1 MNRLVPAMLIIV
13 IGLLAGGCGSSRKSA
28 VKNVPQRVDTRPSR
42 PAAGGDFDVSS
53 SVGSV
58 DTRLGDALVRSARQ
72 WIGTP
77 YAYGGRSKSG
87 TDCSGMIMVIY
98 SDVAGLTLPRN
109 SAAQRD
115 YCVSVSRRQLEPG
128 DLVFFTTSKRGG
140 KVNHV
145 GMYVGNGRIIH
156 ASSSRGV
163 IESSLDEK
171 YYATHYHS
179 SGRVYGVTYA
189 ATGSKDSRK
198 VKPKDKPKDKK
209 KDNGREPERVFAAE
223 KPAPTPVRKE
233 SVPSVSLDDF
243 IAANSAA
250 AASVGDT
257 VSALTDTVIVVE
269 EIVERTVEQL
279 DSAAAAVDSLDLAA
293 PSAEPTQP
301 VTCPEKATAPG
312 ADEKPHKQ
320 ERRDTP
326 QQPDSTAVR
335 RQEIR
340 DGVARAM
347 KFGK

>member
-1 MNRLVPAMLIIV
+1 MLIIV

-98 SDVAGLTLPRN
+98 DEVAGLSLPRN

-163 IESSLDEK
+163 IESGLDEK

-189 ATGSKDSRK
+189 ATGSKNKKSKSKGKNKGNQSEK
-198 VKPKDKPKDKK
+198 VL
-209 KDNGREPERVFAAE
+209 AAE

-233 SVPSVSLDDF
+233 STPSISLDDF
-243 IAANSAA
+243 IAANNAA
-250 AASVGDT
+250 AASAADT

-269 EIVERTVEQL
+269 EIVERTVEEL

-293 PSAEPTQP
+293 PSAAPTQP
-301 VTCPEKATAPG
+301 VTCPERTATPS
-312 ADEKPHKQ
+312 ADDKPHKQ

-326 QQPDSTAVR
+326 PQPDSTAVR

>member
-1 MNRLVPAMLIIV
+1 MLVIV
-13 IGLLAGGCGSSRKSA
+13 VGLLAGGCGSSRKSV

-77 YAYGGRSKSG
+77 YVYGGHSKSG

-98 SDVAGLTLPRN
+98 DEVAGLSLPRN

-145 GMYVGNGRIIH
+145 GMYIGNGRIIH

-189 ATGSKDSRK
+189 ATGSKNKKGKS
-198 VKPKDKPKDKK
+198 KDKNKS
-209 KDNGREPERVFAAE
+209 NQREKVLAAE

-233 SVPSVSLDDF
+233 STPSISLDDF
-243 IAANSAA
+243 IAANNAA

-257 VSALTDTVIVVE
+257 ISALTDTVLVVE

-301 VTCPEKATAPG
+301 VTCPEKAAAPG

-326 QQPDSTAVR
+326 PQLDSTAVR

>member
-1 MNRLVPAMLIIV
+1 MNRLIPAMLIIV

-42 PAAGGDFDVSS
+42 LAAGGDFDVSS

-98 SDVAGLTLPRN
+98 DEVAGLSLPRN

-163 IESSLDEK
+163 IESGLDEK

-189 ATGSKDSRK
+189 ATGSKNKKSKSKGKNKGNQSEK
-198 VKPKDKPKDKK
+198 VL
-209 KDNGREPERVFAAE
+209 ASE

-233 SVPSVSLDDF
+233 STPSISLDDF

-250 AASVGDT
+250 AASAADT

-293 PSAEPTQP
+293 SSAAPTQP
-301 VTCPEKATAPG
+301 VTCPERTAPLS
-312 ADEKPHKQ
+312 ADDKPHKQ

-326 QQPDSTAVR
+326 PQPDSTAVR

>member
-1 MNRLVPAMLIIV
+1 MSRLIPAMLIIV

-28 VKNVPQRVDTRPSR
+28 VKNVPERVDTRPSR
-42 PAAGGDFDVSS
+42 PAAGSDFDVSS

-189 ATGSKDSRK
+189 ATGSR
-198 VKPKDKPKDKK
+198 
-209 KDNGREPERVFAAE
+209 
-223 KPAPTPVRKE
+223 
-233 SVPSVSLDDF
+233 
-243 IAANSAA
+243 IAAKANQRISPRIKRKARA
-250 AASVGDT
+250 
-257 VSALTDTVIVVE
+257 VS
-269 EIVERTVEQL
+269 
-279 DSAAAAVDSLDLAA
+279 
-293 PSAEPTQP
+293 PSACSPLKSLLRHLS
-301 VTCPEKATAPG
+301 EKNPC
-312 ADEKPHKQ
+312 
-320 ERRDTP
+320 RLFR
-326 QQPDSTAVR
+326 ST
-335 RQEIR
+335 IS
-340 DGVARAM
+340 
-347 KFGK
+347 

>member
-1 MNRLVPAMLIIV
+1 MNRLIPAMLIIV

-28 VKNVPQRVDTRPSR
+28 VKNVPERVDDRP
-42 PAAGGDFDVSS
+42 VSHHPSDYSDGSSGTS
-53 SVGSV
+53 SVDRS
-58 DTRLGDALVRSARQ
+58 LGAALVKSARQ

-77 YAYGGRSKSG
+77 YVYGGRSKSG

-98 SDVAGLTLPRN
+98 DEVAGLSLPRN

-189 ATGSKDSRK
+189 ATGSKNKKGKS
-198 VKPKDKPKDKK
+198 KDKNKS
-209 KDNGREPERVFAAE
+209 NQREKVLASE

-250 AASVGDT
+250 AASAGDT
-257 VSALTDTVIVVE
+257 VSALTDTVLVVE
-269 EIVERTVEQL
+269 EIVERTVEEL
-279 DSAAAAVDSLDLAA
+279 DSASEAVDSLDLAA

-301 VTCPEKATAPG
+301 VTCTEKVTAPG

-320 ERRDTP
+320 ERRETP

>member
-1 MNRLVPAMLIIV
+1 MLIIV

-77 YAYGGRSKSG
+77 YVYGGRSKSG

-98 SDVAGLTLPRN
+98 DEVAGLSLPRN

-189 ATGSKDSRK
+189 ATGSKNKKSKSKGKNKSNQSEK
-198 VKPKDKPKDKK
+198 VL
-209 KDNGREPERVFAAE
+209 AAE
-223 KPAPTPVRKE
+223 KPAPTPIRKE
-233 SVPSVSLDDF
+233 STLSISLDDF
-243 IAANSAA
+243 IAASSAA
-250 AASVGDT
+250 AASAADT

-269 EIVERTVEQL
+269 EIVERTVEEL

-293 PSAEPTQP
+293 PSAAPTQP
-301 VTCPEKATAPG
+301 VTCPERTATPS
-312 ADEKPHKQ
+312 ADDKPHKQ

-326 QQPDSTAVR
+326 PQPDSTAVR

>member
-1 MNRLVPAMLIIV
+1 MNRLIPVMLVIV
-13 IGLLAGGCGSSRKSA
+13 VGLLAGGCGSSRKSV
-28 VKNVPQRVDTRPSR
+28 VKNVPERVDNRP
-42 PAAGGDFDVSS
+42 VSHHPSDDSDGSSGTS
-53 SVGSV
+53 SVDRS
-58 DTRLGDALVRSARQ
+58 LGAALVKSARQ

-77 YAYGGRSKSG
+77 YVYGGRSKSG

-98 SDVAGLTLPRN
+98 DEVAGLSLPRN

-163 IESSLDEK
+163 IESGLDEK

-198 VKPKDKPKDKK
+198 GKSKDKPKDKN
-209 KDNGREPERVFAAE
+209 KDKGREPERVLASE
-223 KPAPTPVRKE
+223 KPAPTPIRKE

-243 IAANSAA
+243 IAANNAA
-250 AASVGDT
+250 AASAADT

-301 VTCPEKATAPG
+301 VTCPERTAPPS
-312 ADEKPHKQ
+312 AEDKPHKQ
-320 ERRDTP
+320 ERRDT

>member
-1 MNRLVPAMLIIV
+1 MNRLIPAMLIIV

-28 VKNVPQRVDTRPSR
+28 VKNVPERVDNRPVAS
-42 PAAGGDFDVSS
+42 PSDDFDITSATS
-53 SVGSV
+53 SVDRQLGS
-58 DTRLGDALVRSARQ
+58 ALVRSARQ

-77 YAYGGRSKSG
+77 YVYGGRSKSG

-189 ATGSKDSRK
+189 ATGSKNKKGKS
-198 VKPKDKPKDKK
+198 KDKNKSKQ
-209 KDNGREPERVFAAE
+209 REKVLAAE
-223 KPAPTPVRKE
+223 KPAPTPLRKE

-250 AASVGDT
+250 AASAADT

-293 PSAEPTQP
+293 PSAEPAQP
-301 VTCPEKATAPG
+301 VTCPEKATAPV

-320 ERRDTP
+320 ERSDTP
-326 QQPDSTAVR
+326 PQPDSTAVR

>member
-1 MNRLVPAMLIIV
+1 MLVIV
-13 IGLLAGGCGSSRKSA
+13 VGLLAGGCGSSRKSV
-28 VKNVPQRVDTRPSR
+28 VKNVPERVDNRP
-42 PAAGGDFDVSS
+42 VSHHPSDDSDGSSGTS
-53 SVGSV
+53 SVDRS
-58 DTRLGDALVRSARQ
+58 LGAALVKSARQ

-77 YAYGGRSKSG
+77 YVYGGRSKSG

-98 SDVAGLTLPRN
+98 DEVAGLSLPRN

-145 GMYVGNGRIIH
+145 GMYVGDGRIIH

-189 ATGSKDSRK
+189 ATGSKNKKGKS
-198 VKPKDKPKDKK
+198 KDKNKS
-209 KDNGREPERVFAAE
+209 NQREKVLASE

-233 SVPSVSLDDF
+233 STPSISLDDF

-250 AASVGDT
+250 AASAVDT
-257 VSALTDTVIVVE
+257 VSALTDTVLVVE

-301 VTCPEKATAPG
+301 VTCPEKAAAPG

-326 QQPDSTAVR
+326 TQPDSTAVR

>member
-1 MNRLVPAMLIIV
+1 MNRLIPAMLIIV

-28 VKNVPQRVDTRPSR
+28 VKNVPERVDNRPVAS
-42 PAAGGDFDVSS
+42 PSDDFDITSATS
-53 SVGSV
+53 SVDRQLGS
-58 DTRLGDALVRSARQ
+58 ALVRSARQ

-77 YAYGGRSKSG
+77 YVYGGRSKSG

-98 SDVAGLTLPRN
+98 GDVAGLTLPRN

-179 SGRVYGVTYA
+179 AGRVYGVTYA
-189 ATGSKDSRK
+189 ATGSKNKKGKS
-198 VKPKDKPKDKK
+198 KDKNKSKQ
-209 KDNGREPERVFAAE
+209 REKVLAAE

-250 AASVGDT
+250 ATSAGDT
-257 VSALTDTVIVVE
+257 VSVLADTVLVVE
-269 EIVERTVEQL
+269 EIVERTVEEL
-279 DSAAAAVDSLDLAA
+279 DSASAAVDSLDLAA
-293 PSAEPTQP
+293 PSAEPTKP
-301 VTCPEKATAPG
+301 VTCPEKAPASG

-326 QQPDSTAVR
+326 QQVDSTAVR

>member
-1 MNRLVPAMLIIV
+1 MLIIV

-28 VKNVPQRVDTRPSR
+28 VKNVPERVDTRPSR
-42 PAAGGDFDVSS
+42 PAAGSDFDVSS

-189 ATGSKDSRK
+189 ATGSKNKKGKS
-198 VKPKDKPKDKK
+198 KDKNKS
-209 KDNGREPERVFAAE
+209 NQREKVLASE

-233 SVPSVSLDDF
+233 STPSISLDDF

-250 AASVGDT
+250 AASAVDT
-257 VSALTDTVIVVE
+257 VSALTDTVLVVE

-293 PSAEPTQP
+293 PSAPKKLRRPGLTKSLINRSAATRRRSLTAQP
-301 VTCPEKATAPG
+301 CDVRRYATA
-312 ADEKPHKQ
+312 
-320 ERRDTP
+320 
-326 QQPDSTAVR
+326 
-335 RQEIR
+335 
-340 DGVARAM
+340 
-347 KFGK
+347 